1 MAEEQD
7 GKKRYK
13 YETEEETKAAARKT
27 RHQWDKDHYE
37 RSTIY
42 MPKGMNEQIKLAA
55 EKVGKTKRAF
65 TVDAINAAIYIIL
78 KED

>member
-1 MAEEQD
+1 
-7 GKKRYK
+7 
-13 YETEEETKAAARKT
+13 
-27 RHQWDKDHYE
+27 
-37 RSTIY
+37 
-42 MPKGMNEQIKLAA
+42 MNVQIKLAA